1 MIRKNSSWDG
11 QILSISFCYNAID
24 EQYMAYLEH
33 ASYSDFAI
41 GKALKKLEETGLLED
56 TVVIMYGDH
65 GCGIDIYNMFYENK
79 DILSNDI
86 NDMLEEG
93 NEYQELIERRMLL
106 EVPFII
112 YDGSET
118 TEFSLAPYHLVRSHN
133 SISRTI
139 SNLFNL
145 DNKYSFGVDILS
157 DEVTYGY
164 NPRNMDIILDEM
176 GAK

>member
-1 MIRKNSSWDG
+1 
-11 QILSISFCYNAID
+11 
-24 EQYMAYLEH
+24 
-33 ASYSDFAI
+33 
-41 GKALKKLEETGLLED
+41 
-56 TVVIMYGDH
+56 
-65 GCGIDIYNMFYENK
+65 
-79 DILSNDI
+79 
-86 NDMLEEG
+86 
-93 NEYQELIERRMLL
+93 MLL

-118 TEFSLAPYHLVRSHN
+118 TEFSLEPYHLVRSHN

-164 NPRNMDIILDEM
+164 NPRNMDIILDGVTISGVSKEVCYDKNYS
-176 GAK
+176 GYQ